1 MVSIAKRGLL
11 MLKLRKISD
20 VYDMKVFDDIGNYM
34 GEIEEAIISLNKVF
48 GWRVKA
54 TKSSSLNR
62 ILGGAKG
69 VIVPQKFVKAIGDI
83 MIVSKQ
89 AIPDYSADE
98 QVAMNAAAEQS
109 HAEHPSTRQLI

>member
-1 MVSIAKRGLL
+1 
-11 MLKLRKISD
+11 MLKLRKITD
-20 VYDMKVFDDIGNYM
+20 VYEMKVFDDVGHYM
-34 GEIEEAIISLNKVF
+34 GDIEEAIISLNKVF
-48 GWRVKA
+48 GWRIRA

-89 AIPDYSADE
+89 AIPDYDVSE
-98 QVAMNAAAEQS
+98 QPTAAPVQETEES
-109 HAEHPSTRQLI
+109 RSTRQLM

>member
-1 MVSIAKRGLL
+1 
-11 MLKLRKISD
+11 MLKLRKITD
-20 VYDMKVFDDIGNYM
+20 VYDMKVFDDVGNYM
-34 GEIEEAIISLNKVF
+34 GEIEEAILSMNKVF

-69 VIVPQKFVKAIGDI
+69 VIVPQKFVRAIGDI

-89 AIPDYSADE
+89 AIPDYSEEAK
-98 QVAMNAAAEQS
+98 AGAAAEQ
-109 HAEHPSTRQLI
+109 ETEPTSTRQLI